1 MSALVGYHEGPV
13 IKVWEAKEQDNNN
26 NNYHLPSLLELALD
40 KNMDNYLQ
48 VQT

>member
-1 MSALVGYHEGPV
+1 MSALVGYHEEPV
-13 IKVWEAKEQDNNN
+13 IKVWEAKEQDNN